1 VFRLEWSLDR
11 QFSVVALRDDNG
23 EFGVDLLYKKRF
35 K

>member
-1 VFRLEWSLDR
+1 VFRLEWALNR

-23 EFGVDLLYKKRF
+23 EFGVDFLYKKRF